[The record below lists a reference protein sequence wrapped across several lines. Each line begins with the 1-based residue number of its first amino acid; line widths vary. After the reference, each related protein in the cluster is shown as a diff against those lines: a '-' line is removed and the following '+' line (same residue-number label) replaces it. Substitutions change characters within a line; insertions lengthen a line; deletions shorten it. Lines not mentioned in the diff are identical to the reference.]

1 MEEPVSIM
9 HPTMVLLKKRFES
22 LKLWWAS
29 RGICSLSCI
38 RLPRGKASFNAFYH
52 SKASPRL
59 GFSLVSHL
67 DLLMDAKPIIVKLD
81 ALRAYHSIDRALYAI
96 LVNEL
101 WRDPVE
107 SLHIIALCLWLEQV
121 GFGKV
126 TRKILACPP
135 LFINQTAEEATLCLK
150 CIKDSLFICSTEATD
165 TKNLAILVN
174 GQTRKGIGLSCLLGS
189 LYAKQNIQ
197 FINLA

>member
-1 MEEPVSIM
+1 M

-96 LVNEL
+96 LVTEL

-107 SLHIIALCLWLEQV
+107 SLQIIALWLWLEQV

-126 TRKILACPP
+126 TRKILTCSP
-135 LFINQTAEEATLCLK
+135 LFINQTAEEAILCLK
-150 CIKDSLFICSTEATD
+150 CIKDSLFIFSTEATD
-165 TKNLAILVN
+165 TKNLSWS
-174 GQTRKGIGLSCLLGS
+174 KPK
-189 LYAKQNIQ
+189 YK
-197 FINLA
+197 FINSCDSEIFTLFSTLQISYREYVEHRPFR